1 MLSLKEREGNLS
13 NELLFT
19 CYIFGMSFLYV
30 CCLIK
35 IGEGEGEK
43 LITDNEYVPIS
54 FSSSSSSLIKSCLKL
69 VEKRFYSNRH
79 FMTIACMNETRGE
92 ISLWKMCLWEIDK
105 KEAKVEYSQ
114 YVEEKYL

>member
-1 MLSLKEREGNLS
+1 MRKRLAKNLFMHMLSLKEREANLS

-35 IGEGEGEK
+35 IVEGEGEK
-43 LITDNEYVPIS
+43 LIADNEYVPIS
-54 FSSSSSSLIKSCLKL
+54 SSSSSSLIKLCLKL

-79 FMTIACMNETRGE
+79 FMTIACVNETRGE
-92 ISLWKMCLWEIDK
+92 ISLWKMCL
-105 KEAKVEYSQ
+105 
-114 YVEEKYL
+114 